1 MRVQLLFE
9 PAGQGTRTIELT
21 APITNGRYSLSRA
34 LPPDVL
40 AQIATRRGVVHS
52 YTLFTGF
59 APASMRG
66 EMASFQVLP
75 AAP

>member
-1 MRVQLLFE
+1 MQLLFE
-9 PAGQGTRTIELT
+9 PAGQATRTIELT
-21 APITNGRYSLSRA
+21 APISGGRYRLSRT
-34 LPPDVL
+34 LPADVL

-75 AAP
+75 AP